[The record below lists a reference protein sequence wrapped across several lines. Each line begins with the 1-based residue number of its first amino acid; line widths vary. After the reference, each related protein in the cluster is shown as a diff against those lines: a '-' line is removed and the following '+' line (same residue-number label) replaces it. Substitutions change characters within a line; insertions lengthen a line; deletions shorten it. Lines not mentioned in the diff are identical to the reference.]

1 MKGIIIYKSKYGAA
15 RKYAGW
21 LNEATGYEAVS
32 VEKTDVN
39 TLSDYDVII
48 LGGGVYAHG
57 IAIVPFLKKNLCR
70 LKGKKI
76 IVYTCGA
83 SPYDEKFFNELV
95 DMNMKGE
102 LKGIPVY
109 YCRGGFD
116 LKGMTFM
123 DRTLCKMLLYHVG
136 TECIQTGREIV
147 WLSAILCTDHY
158 HTVLLLHRFTLHT
171 HRSGRG
177 FFRFIYPSVIS

>member
-15 RKYAGW
+15 KKYAGW

-32 VEKTDVN
+32 VEKADVN

-57 IAIVPFLKKNLCR
+57 IAIVPFLKKNLGR

-83 SPYDEKFFNELV
+83 SPYDEKLFNELV
-95 DMNMKGE
+95 D
-102 LKGIPVY
+102 L
-109 YCRGGFD
+109 R
-116 LKGMTFM
+116 
-123 DRTLCKMLLYHVG
+123 
-136 TECIQTGREIV
+136 
-147 WLSAILCTDHY
+147 S
-158 HTVLLLHRFTLHT
+158 LHAFE
-171 HRSGRG
+171 
-177 FFRFIYPSVIS
+177 VISYGHVEYESVRITESKFF